1 MAFDDSDLLVV
12 QQHASG
18 SLRKATVGSLLATIP
33 QSTTWE
39 RDGTTLKTVF
49 EGDDVIIGDTNITL
63 RSDGS
68 SKYESAID
76 LTPDNTG
83 VIELRSSD
91 ATVQAG
97 SENSNL
103 LRLIANTTQGYTG
116 GLIALGKYEDSS
128 AGRAE
133 LTFKVADTSLS
144 ANLAEFKFRGDGK
157 TLLPGHVLIGG
168 TLPSAPNIELR
179 SEGHASFGGGST
191 PTNSGVSILAGGTI
205 KASKDNGLDSALDIY
220 TVGTNDPTI
229 QLNANG
235 SADFAGVVNSGPIS
249 VGTASST
256 ALGVQLSNGG
266 LIRVQRPSTAGAN
279 TPVFSGFNGNTE
291 NITLTSGGA
300 ATFAGALEA
309 ASIDCGTY

>member
-49 EGDDVIIGDTNITL
+49 EDDDVIIGDTSISL
-63 RSDGS
+63 RSD
-68 SKYESAID
+68 
-76 LTPDNTG
+76 
-83 VIELRSSD
+83 
-91 ATVQAG
+91 
-97 SENSNL
+97 
-103 LRLIANTTQGYTG
+103 
-116 GLIALGKYEDSS
+116 
-128 AGRAE
+128 
-133 LTFKVADTSLS
+133 
-144 ANLAEFKFRGDGK
+144 
-157 TLLPGHVLIGG
+157 
-168 TLPSAPNIELR
+168 
-179 SEGHASFGGGST
+179 GHASFGGGST